1 MTRPPSRAAAP
12 PGTLAAERA
21 AAAAPSKPALLAS
34 VLVSARREVARA
46 AHAGPVDR
54 ETWREITGERI
65 ASRTEVGQ
73 LEQGTL
79 QVLVDSPVWAQELAF
94 LARELV
100 ERLRSRGLPVDRI
113 RFRVATVAPLD
124 TRPRRERRV
133 APVPLPDPLA
143 TDLAQIEDPELRA
156 TITEAARFSLGLE
169 AMATGSRAARAPRSA
184 APGSGPPDPSAPAS
198 RGGPR
203 RRA

>member
-1 MTRPPSRAAAP
+1 MTRPPFGAAP
-12 PGTLAAERA
+12 SPRRSAAERG
-21 AAAAPSKPALLAS
+21 PATARSTPTLLAS
-34 VLVSARREVARA
+34 VLDGAHRALAHA

-54 ETWREITGERI
+54 EAWREIAGDRI

-94 LARELV
+94 LSRDIV

-124 TRPRRERRV
+124 ARPRRERSV
-133 APVPLPDPLA
+133 APVALPDPLTA
-143 TDLAQIEDPELRA
+143 QLAQIEDPDLRA
-156 TITEAARFSLGLE
+156 VITEAARFSLGLRAE
-169 AMATGSRAARAPRSA
+169 ATGSRAARAPRSA
-184 APGSGPPDPSAPAS
+184 ATGSGPPDPSAPAA
-198 RGGPR
+198 RGAPR